1 MAATGRFYFVSDRT
15 VENLRKDR
23 VPKNTI
29 RHTTW
34 STNVYNA
41 WVKERNEQFKDFHAE
56 RNEFQRIPNLDSINS
71 EEINYWL
78 SKFAVEVRKKDGSD
92 YRHEVLYSLFCGM
105 NRTIQESKPEISL
118 FTTPQL
124 KPFQNALDGRLKE
137 LQGATASHVN
147 ININI
152 NGR

>member
-1 MAATGRFYFVSDRT
+1 MAAITDM
-15 VENLRKDR
+15 
-23 VPKNTI
+23 
-29 RHTTW
+29 
-34 STNVYNA
+34 
-41 WVKERNEQFKDFHAE
+41 
-56 RNEFQRIPNLDSINS
+56 
-71 EEINYWL
+71 
-78 SKFAVEVRKKDGSD
+78 
-92 YRHEVLYSLFCGM
+92 HEVLYSLFCGM

>member
-15 VENLRKDR
+15 VENVRKDR

-41 WVKERNEQFKDFHAE
+41 WVKERNEQFKDFQAE
-56 RNEFQRIPNLDSINS
+56 RNEFQRIPNLDSINL

-105 NRTIQESKPEISL
+105 NRTRSKKASL
-118 FTTPQL
+118 
-124 KPFQNALDGRLKE
+124 K
-137 LQGATASHVN
+137 
-147 ININI
+147 
-152 NGR
+152 

>member
-1 MAATGRFYFVSDRT
+1 
-15 VENLRKDR
+15 
-23 VPKNTI
+23 
-29 RHTTW
+29 
-34 STNVYNA
+34 
-41 WVKERNEQFKDFHAE
+41 
-56 RNEFQRIPNLDSINS
+56 
-71 EEINYWL
+71 
-78 SKFAVEVRKKDGSD
+78 
-92 YRHEVLYSLFCGM
+92 M
-105 NRTIQESKPEISL
+105 NRAIQESKPEISL

>member
-1 MAATGRFYFVSDRT
+1 
-15 VENLRKDR
+15 L
-23 VPKNTI
+23 
-29 RHTTW
+29 
-34 STNVYNA
+34 
-41 WVKERNEQFKDFHAE
+41 
-56 RNEFQRIPNLDSINS
+56 

-92 YRHEVLYSLFCGM
+92 YRHEVLYSLFCGIYEPYDP
-105 NRTIQESKPEISL
+105 RKPKPEISL

-152 NGR
+152 NGKFSKRQRISLSTNHPVHF

>member
-15 VENLRKDR
+15 VENVRKDR

-41 WVKERNEQFKDFHAE
+41 WVKERNEQFKDFQAE
-56 RNEFQRIPNLDSINS
+56 RNEFQRIPNLDSINL

-105 NRTIQESKPEISL
+105 NRTIEESKPEISL

-124 KPFQNALDGRLKE
+124 KQFQNALDGRLKE